1 MADKKKT
8 AELVLKNGQL
18 YSIDINGR
26 KTEYQ
31 AMAVGGGQILSLG
44 LDEEMGPWIGGET
57 NVIDLEGKTVLP
69 GLADSHL
76 HASMTTELIFDFD
89 LRGVDFAPD
98 KTRDDYIKEYQEKI
112 RAYAENHADV
122 KIIRGAG
129 WNPTLFLSE
138 PMGQPTAADIDV
150 ACADIPVILRS
161 FDHHYLWVNSKALEL
176 AGIDKD
182 TPSPRNGVIERGP
195 IGNPTGIFQE
205 TTAMDL
211 LLRNLP
217 GADYSVGEY
226 KAGIEYYQE
235 KFGNLYGNTLIF
247 DAYCSENARKAY
259 LELAEE
265 GRLNLRVRSSFYADP
280 SLPASQFDEILADQD
295 RYRTDGFAIRTVKFF
310 IDGSG
315 LTFFLNAPFEK
326 EWLASIGMEEGYRG
340 YSQWTQEELNEYFL
354 KIDSAG
360 LQIHLHCMTDGA
372 VRMALDAFE
381 YVAQFNDLKKNRHTI
396 THLMLADEA
405 DIRRMAQLGIIA
417 AIQPM
422 WAVSDSMSEETGVAM
437 LGEERIHKTY
447 PFGTIKKAGCRI
459 TCGTDFPVTIPP
471 SPFLGMQTGMT
482 RTVAATHPEYAR
494 YKGRALGEEQEK
506 VSLDAMIEGYSISSA
521 YQCFLEDVTGSL
533 EIGKSADFVIL
544 NKSIKEIET
553 EEIGSLRAEKT
564 FFKGREVYSLNEEKR
579 EERI

>member
-1 MADKKKT
+1 MINTKKT

-18 YSIDINGR
+18 YSIDEAR
-26 KTEYQ
+26 CKKEYQ
-31 AMAVGGGQILSLG
+31 AMAVCGGQILSLG
-44 LDEEMGPWIGGET
+44 LDEEMESWIGPDT
-57 NVIDLEGKTVLP
+57 KIIDLEGKTVLP

-112 RAYAENHADV
+112 RAYAENHKDSA
-122 KIIRGAG
+122 IIRGAG
-129 WNPTLFLSE
+129 WNPTLFVSD
-138 PMGQPTAADIDV
+138 PMGQPMAADIDAV
-150 ACADIPVILRS
+150 CPDIPVILRS
-161 FDHHYLWVNSKALEL
+161 FDHHYLWVNSKAMEL
-176 AGIDKD
+176 AGINRD

-205 TTAMDL
+205 TTATDL

-217 GADYSVGEY
+217 GADYSVEEY
-226 KAGIEYYQE
+226 KAGIEYYQD
-235 KFGNLYGNTLIF
+235 KFGNSYGTTLIF

-259 LELAEE
+259 QELEEE

-280 SLPASQFDEILADQD
+280 SLPASQIDEILADKD
-295 RYRTDGFAIRTVKFF
+295 KYRTDGFAIQTVKFF

-315 LTFFLNAPFEK
+315 LTFFLNEPFEK
-326 EWLASIGMEEGYRG
+326 DWLASIGMEEGYLG
-340 YSQWTQEELNEYFL
+340 YSQWSQEELNEYFL

-381 YVAQFNDLKKNRHTI
+381 YVAKFNDLKENRHTI
-396 THLMLADEA
+396 THLMLVDEG
-405 DIRRMAQLGIIA
+405 DIHRMARLGIIA

-422 WAVSDSMSEETGVAM
+422 WAIADSMSEETGAAM
-437 LGEERIHKTY
+437 LGAERIHRTY
-447 PFGTIKKAGCRI
+447 PFGSIKNAGCRI

-471 SPFLGMQTGMT
+471 SPFLGIQTGIT
-482 RTVAATHPEYAR
+482 RTITPPHPEYEH
-494 YKGRALGEEQEK
+494 YKGVSLGAEQEK
-506 VSLDAMIEGYSISSA
+506 VGLNDMIEGYTISSA

-544 NKSIKEIET
+544 DKRITET
-553 EEIGSLRAEKT
+553 DPQAIGSLRAEKT
-564 FFKGREVYSLNEEKR
+564 FFKGREVYPLNES
-579 EERI
+579 EER